1 MSRLADDRRTYH
13 PLFRRRNF
21 ALRALERK
29 LGRQLDIQ
37 EVMDLFGVNENV
49 AGQTRSARWE
59 AEQKRRQLPPARSLE
74 ATTVVFSRIE
84 PGGRGGSR
92 G

>member
-29 LGRQLDIQ
+29 LGRQLGIQ

-49 AGQTRSARWE
+49 ARQTRSARWE
-59 AEQKRRQLPPARSLE
+59 AEQEANGDADLE
-74 ATTVVFSRIE
+74 
-84 PGGRGGSR
+84 
-92 G
+92 